1 MCSSTYDID
10 SRVGNKYATMRIHEI
25 SDNVIQ
31 FPSRKTPASKVDV
44 PKGYASFY
52 VRDAGPSSAHIMGI
66 RPDGRHVQISTT
78 SKELADILAKAYNQG
93 GSSDVAITPV
103 SMAQAFGSDAER
115 AFEDMG
121 IKFAEKPES
130 WEEVKRRA
138 SCSSDQLWKVGELIG
153 GIAEVSPEELF
164 PGTARPHPLSN
175 ASDGLP
181 ETVVLAMPNG
191 DRFVADRG
199 GSRSYYRMWLYVRP
213 HGLALVP

>member
-1 MCSSTYDID
+1 MCSRTCDID
-10 SRVGNKYATMRIHEI
+10 ASFSNKYATMRIHEI

-66 RPDGRHVQISTT
+66 RPDGRHVQVSTT

-103 SMAQAFGSDAER
+103 SMTQAFGSEAVR
-115 AFEDMG
+115 AFDGMG
-121 IKFAEKPES
+121 VRFAEKPES
-130 WEEVKRRA
+130 WEEIKRKA
-138 SCSSDQLWKVGELIG
+138 SCSAAQLEKVSSMLGGLAEMPPGEIFVKHR
-153 GIAEVSPEELF
+153 AVEPMDS
-164 PGTARPHPLSN
+164 TR
-175 ASDGLP
+175 DGLP
-181 ETVVLAMPNG
+181 DTVVVVMPYG

-213 HGLALVP
+213 HGIALVP